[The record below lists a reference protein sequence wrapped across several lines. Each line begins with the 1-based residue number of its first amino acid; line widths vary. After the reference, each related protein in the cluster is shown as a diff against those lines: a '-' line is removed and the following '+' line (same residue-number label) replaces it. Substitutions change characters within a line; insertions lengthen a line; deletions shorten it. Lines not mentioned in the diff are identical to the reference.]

1 MFETG
6 LGSYFYLLVLPRYF
20 AWMGHF
26 RLLWLKLMI
35 TSDGLRG
42 NCVIVWTLNKDSA
55 APGGQVNPLSTR
67 VTK

>member
-1 MFETG
+1 MVTG
-6 LGSYFYLLVLPRYF
+6 TAGEGGGMPP
-20 AWMGHF
+20 AGWAGHF
-26 RLLWLKLMI
+26 RPLWLKLMI

-55 APGGQVNPLSTR
+55 APGGQVNSLSTR